1 MFVRQTQDTFI
12 RRFSNIG
19 YITNQ
24 LTKHDLNFNE
34 TGADFLDQISRE
46 PKEIE
51 AIVYEI
57 LPLYQ
62 DISFEEL
69 KADFIEFIADL
80 ENSGFVITGQTVE
93 ELNAKEPSF
102 NYQMVNPKTELY
114 DFTNPDKNEVLTDSS
129 EFFYEEFHKAPQI
142 FGLQIEVTAR
152 CNERCIHCYIPNAK
166 KNVGKDMELPLIF
179 RVLDEAKEM
188 GTLQVTL
195 SGGEL
200 FMHKDIEA
208 ILRHA
213 RKNDFSI
220 SILSNLTLLEPHHI
234 AVLKEINPSIVQVS
248 LYSMKAE
255 EHDAITLVKGSFDKT
270 KKAIEQLVAADIPVQ
285 ISCPVMKLN
294 RKSYKDV
301 LVYANKLRTKA
312 QTDFIMMAQADQDT
326 NNLAQRISLD
336 ETAELLTDML
346 QFDLD
351 YLDTTLQQEPKSLDI
366 EKYKKSPVCGV
377 GVDNIC
383 LTANGDYYPCAGWQ
397 GMILGNAY
405 NQSLK
410 DIWENSEQIKELR
423 KITNSSFPEC
433 IVCEAK
439 DYCAMCL
446 VRNYNENNGDMFK
459 ITKHF
464 CDVAFLNKKMVEDY
478 YVNKTEQSKNHL

>member
-1 MFVRQTQDTFI
+1 MFLRQTKDTFI
-12 RRFSNIG
+12 RRFGNIG
-19 YITNQ
+19 YINNQ
-24 LTKHDLNFNE
+24 LTKHDLNFND
-34 TGADFLDQISRE
+34 TGADFIEQISRE
-46 PKEIE
+46 LKDIDM
-51 AIVYEI
+51 IVNELI
-57 LPLYQ
+57 PLYQ

-69 KADFIEFIADL
+69 KADFIDFVGDL
-80 ENSGFVITGQTVE
+80 ENQGFIVTGNSTE
-93 ELNAKEPSF
+93 ELDSKEPTFS
-102 NYQMVNPKTELY
+102 YKLANPKTSLY
-114 DFTNPDKNEVLTDSS
+114 DFTNPDKKDILTDSS
-129 EFFYEEFHKAPQI
+129 EFFYEEFHKTPQI
-142 FGLQIEVTAR
+142 FGLQIEVSSR

-166 KNVGKDMELPLIF
+166 KDEGQDMKLETIL
-179 RVLDEAKEM
+179 RVMDEAKEM

-200 FMHKDIEA
+200 FMHKEIGD

-213 RKNDFSI
+213 RKNDFII
-220 SILSNLTLLEPHHI
+220 SILSNLVLLTNKHI
-234 AVLKEINPSIVQVS
+234 QLLKEVNPSLVQVS

-270 KKAIEQLVAADIPVQ
+270 KNAIERLVAADIPVQ

-312 QTDFIMMAQADQDT
+312 YTDFIMMAQADHDV

-346 QFDLD
+346 QFDQD

-383 LTANGDYYPCAGWQ
+383 LTSNGDYYPCAGWQ

-405 NQSLK
+405 KQSLK

-423 KITNSSFPEC
+423 KITNASFPEC
-433 IVCEAK
+433 IICEAR

-464 CDVAFLNKKMVEDY
+464 CDVAFLNKKMVEEY
-478 YVNKTEQSKNHL
+478 LETKK